1 MNIKLLPNEWV
12 TKLIPISIIKHR
24 LLVTDPTYKFVIN
37 GVINA
42 RANIGIR
49 RDSDDN
55 DYYDILNMSVI
66 QDAVVSPQHWIDY
79 ISNTFNISF
88 NLGNDFQSEVLPELF
103 FEDVESKNIFDSIY
117 NTIQNNMALGSDGI
131 NIVLDFNIKLSG
143 GFVRN
148 KLGIDTDNIKNWIL
162 DGLNFSVLKAMMVKD
177 SETEN
182 FKIKD
187 NFKEIYDLS
196 KYDIELIESV
206 FVKRNSLYPSDDDI
220 NIFWS
225 YLDKYMELNSLEAK
239 QNLFGFQFNGT
250 VVSEIN
256 TKNVSFALNQYNRP
270 MYIQTQMKF
279 DSGTQRVY
287 ITASGPSVP
296 VSTIIVNRSILKR
309 DSILDPSKPI
319 QTKINNHIY
328 MVNKK

>member
-12 TKLIPISIIKHR
+12 TKLIPISVIKHR

-148 KLGIDTDNIKNWIL
+148 KLGIDTDNVKNWIL
-162 DGLNFSVLKAMMVKD
+162 DGLNFSVLKVMMVKD